1 MYDEESI
8 NKRLTKAI
16 EMIGKTIDILEECAE
31 EMEYDGQEMIDLADD
46 LGVIHE
52 SLMNRQ

>member
-8 NKRLTKAI
+8 NKRLTKVI

-46 LGVIHE
+46 LGTIHE
-52 SLMNRQ
+52 SLLDR